1 MHVKVD
7 INQPTLAPIDVKFV
21 VAEGLQEKTEAKRRP
36 YVKLIRRWAQQ
47 QGCAELGEVVAG
59 QLAVDGG
66 ATEQTDLNKQLY
78 MLHQKY
84 READKV
90 ELLVKL
96 VREIDEIIKMNSNWT
111 WAHVM
116 RVMMDE
122 SILITNIPN
131 RFDLLICAMIPGRGN
146 GTVRK
151 SGDYELTKSKRT
163 WRDWIENYADD
174 LEEAGNRA
182 VCKEIFNLLQPL
194 LS

>member
-116 RVMMDE
+116 RVM
-122 SILITNIPN
+122 
-131 RFDLLICAMIPGRGN
+131 IPGRGN

>member
-1 MHVKVD
+1 MKVD
-7 INQPTLAPIDVKFV
+7 INQPTLAPIDVEFV
-21 VAEGLQEKTEAKRRP
+21 VAEGLQAKTDAKRRP
-36 YVKLIRRWAQQ
+36 YVKLIRKWAQK
-47 QGCAELGEVVAG
+47 QGCAEEGEAVVSR
-59 QLAVDGG
+59 LALEGG
-66 ATEQTDLNKQLY
+66 ATGQNDLSKQLY

-90 ELLVKL
+90 ELLMKL

-131 RFDLLICAMIPGRGN
+131 RFDLLICAMIPGRGA

-163 WRDWIENYADD
+163 WREWIENYADD
-174 LEEAGNRA
+174 LEEANNRA